1 MKINRVIVAILSI
14 VITLA
19 SSQITSEAKRKKDDK
34 AKYIFLFIGDGMG
47 MGQVS
52 LTESYLSCKAGKL
65 GGEQLSFTKF
75 PYLALCNTYSANRNI
90 TCSAAAGTAIA
101 CGEKTNNEYIG
112 VDPDGQPLESITY
125 VLHNQGYNVGIMT
138 TVPVNHAT
146 PAAFYGHNSSRY
158 GYYEISQEIVSSGFE
173 FFGGSGFYNYKGRNN
188 DKPAVDIYI
197 EGNGYDVCYGTKEFS
212 TRDRTKDIVFIQE
225 SGRETNP
232 ENYVSDG
239 AEDSDVELYEML
251 QMGLEVLGDEN
262 PFFIMCEGGNI
273 DWAAHD
279 NKTMTTVMEVVAFD
293 KAIREAI
300 EFYNEHPEETLIIV
314 TADHETGG
322 VSIGEGKDWRPEII
336 DWPMLEKHWF
346 ESGEKNVLSYEE
358 NREMNKK
365 ALIGWTSSHHTAAR
379 VPAFAIGKGAE
390 KFHGIIENTDIKGKI
405 LGE

>member
-1 MKINRVIVAILSI
+1 MKLKRLFSAILMIAI
-14 VITLA
+14 VFTA
-19 SSQITSEAKRKKDDK
+19 SEYRSDARKQKDDK

-47 MGQVS
+47 MGQVT
-52 LTESYLSCKAGKL
+52 LAESYLSYKAGRL
-65 GGEQLSFTKF
+65 GGEQLSFTQF

-101 CGEKTNNEYIG
+101 CGEKTNNEHIG
-112 VDPDGQPLESITY
+112 VGPDGKPLESIAY
-125 VLHNQGYNVGIMT
+125 ALHEKGYNVGIMT

-158 GYYEISQEIVSSGFE
+158 GYYDISREIVSSGFE
-173 FFGGSGFYNYKGRNN
+173 FFAGSGFYNYKGSRG

-197 EGNGYDVCYGTKEFS
+197 EENGYDVCYGPKEFES
-212 TRDRTKDIVFIQE
+212 RDRDKGIVFIQE

-239 AEDSDVELYEML
+239 AEACDVELCEML
-251 QMGLEVLGDEN
+251 EMGLEVLGDKE

-279 NKTMTTVMEVVAFD
+279 NKTMTTVMEIIAFD
-293 KAIREAI
+293 KAIQEAI
-300 EFYNEHPEETLIIV
+300 EFYNQHPDETLIVV

-336 DWPMLEKHWF
+336 DWKLLEGHWY
-346 ESGEKNVLSYEE
+346 ESGEKNVLGYEE
-358 NREMNKK
+358 NREMNQK

-390 KFHGIIENTDIKGKI
+390 KFHGIIENSDIKGKI

>member
-1 MKINRVIVAILSI
+1 MRLQKLFTALLALTMILTSAE
-14 VITLA
+14 L
-19 SSQITSEAKRKKDDK
+19 TSEARRKKDNK

-47 MGQVS
+47 MGQVT
-52 LTESYLSCKAGKL
+52 LADSYLSYKAGEL
-65 GGEQLSFTKF
+65 GGEQLAFSKF

-101 CGEKTNNEYIG
+101 CGEKTNNEHIG
-112 VDPDGQPLESITY
+112 VNPEGKPLESIAY
-125 VLHNQGYNVGIMT
+125 VLHDKGYNVGIMT

-158 GYYEISQEIVSSGFE
+158 GYYDISREIVDSGFE
-173 FFGGSGFYNYKGRNN
+173 FFGGSGFYNYKGREG

-197 EGNGYDVCYGTKEFS
+197 EENGYDVCYGPKEFKA
-212 TRDRTKDIVFIQE
+212 RDKDRNIVFIQE
-225 SGRETNP
+225 SGRETDP

-239 AEDSDVELYEML
+239 AEECDVEIAEML
-251 QMGLEVLGDEN
+251 EMGMEVLGDDE

-279 NKTMTTVMEVVAFD
+279 NKTMTTVMEIISFD
-293 KAIREAI
+293 KAVQRAL
-300 EFYNEHPEETLIIV
+300 EFYEEHPDETLIVV

-336 DWPMLEKHWF
+336 DWEMLEKHWY
-346 ESGEKNVLSYEE
+346 ESGEKNVLGYEE
-358 NREMNKK
+358 NREMNRK

-390 KFHGIIENTDIKGKI
+390 RFHGIIENTDIKGKI

>member
-19 SSQITSEAKRKKDDK
+19 SSQFTSEAKRKKDDK

-52 LTESYLSCKAGKL
+52 LTDSYLSYKAGEL
-65 GGEQLSFTKF
+65 GGQHLSFTHF
-75 PYLALCNTYSANRNI
+75 PYLALCSTYSANRNI
-90 TCSAAAGTAIA
+90 TDSAAGGTAIA
-101 CGEKTNNEYIG
+101 CGAKTNNEYIG
-112 VDPDGQPLESITY
+112 VDSDGNNLESIAY
-125 VLHNQGYNVGIMT
+125 ALHGQGYNVGIMT

-146 PAAFYGHNSSRY
+146 PAAFYGHNTSRY
-158 GYYEISQEIVSSGFE
+158 GYYEISREIVDSRFE
-173 FFGGSGFYNYKGRNN
+173 FLAGSGFYHYKGSKG
-188 DKPAVDIYI
+188 DKPGVDIYI
-197 EGNGYDVCYGTKEFS
+197 EENGYDVCYGPQEFKS
-212 TRDRTKDIVFIQE
+212 REQGKDIVFIQE

-239 AEDSDVELYEML
+239 SEACDVKLSEML
-251 QMGLEVLGDEN
+251 EMGLEVLGDEK

-279 NKTMTTVMEVVAFD
+279 NKTMTTVMEIIAFD
-293 KAIREAI
+293 EAI
-300 EFYNEHPEETLIIV
+300 KEALEFYKEHPDETLIVV

-346 ESGEKNVLSYEE
+346 ESGEKNVLGYKE

-390 KFHGIIENTDIKGKI
+390 RFHGIIENSDIKGKI